1 MADEDLSSISGSI
14 YHGPVNIENC
24 FIANFIA
31 DGTFK
36 AGDLTSYDTVTGR
49 ATILTYANRF
59 LCLGVAALNE
69 ATDIDDTIKSRIMT
83 PILIGKGLPVYL
95 RMATNN
101 ATAYPGYRF
110 KQSSS
115 DTEKGHIMTA
125 TSTDSSFQ
133 VHGVLLEKYIQ
144 NASTAKIVKVLL
156 DTF

>member
-1 MADEDLSSISGSI
+1 MADEDLSGISGSI

-24 FIANFIA
+24 FITNFEA

-36 AGDLTSYDTVTGR
+36 AGDLTSYDTDASK

-69 ATDIDDTIKSRIMT
+69 ATDIDDKIADEVMT

-115 DTEKGHIMTA
+115 GTEKGHIMTA

-133 VHGVLLEKYIQ
+133 VHGVLLETYTQ